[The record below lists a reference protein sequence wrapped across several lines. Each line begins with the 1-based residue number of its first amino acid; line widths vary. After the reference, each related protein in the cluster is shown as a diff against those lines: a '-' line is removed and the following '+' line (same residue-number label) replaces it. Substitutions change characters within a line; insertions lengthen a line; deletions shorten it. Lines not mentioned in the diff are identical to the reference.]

1 MSLFLATLIPGLLL
15 LAAGALLLWNAPV
28 VGATARAFPRS
39 RRASWVLFGAGAA
52 WFLYIITRLTEA
64 DFGDYKVVLFIAFA
78 AIAILS
84 FKLVPDFLAVRG
96 LAVIVLLS
104 AGSFLSAAFMQWDI
118 PQRLFMV
125 TLVYAAI
132 IASLFLAGYPYRL
145 RDFLDWL
152 FARPARARALGTMGA
167 GYGLLLVIVAFT
179 Y

>member
-15 LAAGALLLWNAPV
+15 IAAGGLLLWNAPV
-28 VGATARAFPRS
+28 VGATVRSFPRS
-39 RRASWVLFGAGAA
+39 QRAAWVLFGAGAA
-52 WFLYIITRLTEA
+52 WFLYIVTQLTES
-64 DFGDYKVVLFIAFA
+64 DFGNYKLVLFIAFA

-96 LAVIVLLS
+96 LAVLILLG
-104 AGSFLSAAFMQWDI
+104 AGSFLSAAFMHWEY

-125 TLVYAAI
+125 ALVFLAIFAA
-132 IASLFLAGYPYRL
+132 LFLAGYPYRM

-152 FARPARARALGTMGA
+152 FARPGRARTLGVLCGA
-167 GYGLLLVIVAFT
+167 YGLLLAIVSFT

>member
-15 LAAGALLLWNAPV
+15 IATGALLLWNAPV

-39 RRASWVLFGAGAA
+39 RRAAWVLFGVGAA
-52 WFLYIITRLTEA
+52 WFLWVVAHLTES
-64 DFGDYKVVLFIAFA
+64 DFGNYKIVLFAVFA

-84 FKLVPDFLAVRG
+84 FKHVPDFLAVRG
-96 LAVIVLLS
+96 LAVIVLLA
-104 AGSFLSAAFMQWDI
+104 AGSFLSAAFMQFQY

-132 IASLFLAGYPYRL
+132 LASLFLAGYPYRM

-152 FARPARARALGTMGA
+152 FARASRARVVGA
-167 GYGLLLVIVAFT
+167 ICGVYGIVLAIVSFT